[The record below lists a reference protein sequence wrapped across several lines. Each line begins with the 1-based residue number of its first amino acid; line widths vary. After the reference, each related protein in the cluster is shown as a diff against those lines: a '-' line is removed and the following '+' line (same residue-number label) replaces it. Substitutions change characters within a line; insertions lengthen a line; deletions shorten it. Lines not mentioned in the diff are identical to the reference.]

1 MTTPGT
7 AVLDLRRDSYTHAVE
22 RVEQALRV
30 KLQQDSFV
38 VKRRTVGARSDRG
51 TWVRIEVQPAD
62 VFGTRGWGGI
72 ASSVQLLGVSRPSW
86 LCSFDWFEGRFRWRA
101 DETELI
107 SARPVSER
115 ACVDAV
121 PVLPKAWWETFNRS
135 LDALRWHFPDHSATR
150 HTALLT
156 QRRITR
162 LITSMFGEVDT
173 VVPEW
178 CAVHGDL
185 SWANL
190 TAPECVFLDW
200 EDWGRGPVGF
210 DAASLWALSL
220 PVPELADRITIERAS
235 DLATRSG
242 RISWLYQCAGLL
254 DTETDPVFTE
264 PARRQAARLLA
275 EW

>member
-1 MTTPGT
+1 MA
-7 AVLDLRRDSYTHAVE
+7 AVLDLRKDSYTHAVE
-22 RVEQALRV
+22 RVERALWV
-30 KLQQDSFV
+30 TLDPDSLV

-51 TWVRIEVQPAD
+51 TWVRIEVQPAH
-62 VFGTRGWGGI
+62 VFGSRGWGGI
-72 ASSVQLLGVSRPSW
+72 ASSEQLRGVSKPSW
-86 LCSFDWFEGRFRWRA
+86 LCSLDWFENGFRWRA
-101 DETELI
+101 DETDLI
-107 SARPVSER
+107 TDPPVSQR
-115 ACVDAV
+115 ARIEA
-121 PVLPKAWWETFNRS
+121 PPTLPEAWWEAFNQS
-135 LDALRWHFPDHSATR
+135 LNALRAHCPDHSATR

-156 QRRITR
+156 QERMTW
-162 LITSMFGEVDT
+162 LITSVFGEIDT
-173 VVPEW
+173 KVTEW

-220 PVPELADRITIERAS
+220 PVPELADRITVERAS

-254 DTETDPVFTE
+254 DSETDPVFIE
-264 PARRQAARLLA
+264 PAREQADRLLA